1 MTLFIGEENG
11 SWPRVDWLE
20 PGERVLPPSS
30 LKKSSCRA
38 VVLRNAR
45 DLNFSFVASLPVDE
59 HSFVKSFVVL
69 AILLLIPSIGY
80 FHRQIFLSE
89 LKPRLESQVEGILK
103 EEGVVD
109 PGVRLDYLDA
119 FISGAVDSDAQRA
132 RVVARVDGLSG
143 VRVVGRASEL
153 RAPGWLRVERE
164 KGRFRAS
171 GVVSEDLVVELT
183 APLKAL
189 PGWDTGLERREFV
202 VDPVGVE
209 TWAEFLAY
217 YFREQGDRS
226 VELRKGRLTIGGDT
240 TSGLRI
246 DWLSKASEVVPKDM
260 VSDELVLRS
269 SPYHFPGYQ
278 PESLQNGTVLGQLR
292 RKLNDSVVTFRPG
305 SEELQSGDRD
315 KVIIAARAI
324 ITAGEGARY
333 AVGGH
338 PARDGNATENSRLAR
353 LRAETVGKILVDQ
366 GVLLRQVETLS
377 FGVAPGGDRDNQVE
391 IMVK

>member
-1 MTLFIGEENG
+1 
-11 SWPRVDWLE
+11 
-20 PGERVLPPSS
+20 
-30 LKKSSCRA
+30 
-38 VVLRNAR
+38 
-45 DLNFSFVASLPVDE
+45 LNFSFVASLPVDE
-59 HSFVKSFVVL
+59 HSFVKGFVIL

-89 LKPRLESQVEGILK
+89 LKPSLEKQVEEILK

-109 PGVRLDYLDA
+109 PDVRLDYLDA
-119 FISGAVDSDAQRA
+119 VISGAVDSDSQRV
-132 RVVARVDGLSG
+132 RVVARVDALSG
-143 VRVVGRASEL
+143 VRVVDHGSEL

-164 KGRFRAS
+164 RGRFKAS
-171 GVVSEDLVVELT
+171 GVVSEDLVVEL
-183 APLKAL
+183 APPLKTRS
-189 PGWDTGLERREFV
+189 GWDADLERQTFV
-202 VDPVGVE
+202 VDPEGVE
-209 TWAEFLAY
+209 TWREFLAY

-226 VELRKGRLTIGGDT
+226 VELRKGGLMLGGDT

-246 DWLSKASEVVPKDM
+246 DWLSKASEVVSRDM
-260 VSDELVLRS
+260 VSDEFVLRS
-269 SPYHFPGYQ
+269 SQYHFPGYQ
-278 PESLQNGTVLGQLR
+278 PESLQDGTVLEQLR
-292 RKLNDSVVTFRPG
+292 RKLNDCVVTFRPG
-305 SEELQSGDRD
+305 SDELQSGDRD

>member
-1 MTLFIGEENG
+1 
-11 SWPRVDWLE
+11 
-20 PGERVLPPSS
+20 
-30 LKKSSCRA
+30 
-38 VVLRNAR
+38 
-45 DLNFSFVASLPVDE
+45 
-59 HSFVKSFVVL
+59 VKSFVVL

-89 LKPRLESQVEGILK
+89 LKPRLERQVEEILK

-119 FISGAVDSDAQRA
+119 FISGAVDSDSQRA
-132 RVVARVDGLSG
+132 RVVARVDALSG
-143 VRVVGRASEL
+143 VRVIGHASEL
-153 RAPGWLRVERE
+153 RAPGWLRIERKE
-164 KGRFRAS
+164 ERFSVS
-171 GVVSEDLVVELT
+171 GVVSEDLVVELNP
-183 APLKAL
+183 PLKA
-189 PGWDTGLERREFV
+189 PSGWDAGLERRKFV
-202 VDPVGVE
+202 INPKGVGG
-209 TWAEFLAY
+209 WAEFLEY

-226 VELRKGRLTIGGDT
+226 VELKKGGLIMRGDT

-260 VSDELVLRS
+260 VSDEFVLRS

-278 PESLQNGTVLGQLR
+278 PESLRDGTVLGQLR
-292 RKLNDSVVTFRPG
+292 RKLNDGVVTFRPG

-353 LRAETVGKILVDQ
+353 LRAEVVGKILVDH
-366 GVLLRQVETLS
+366 GVLISQIETRS